1 MDELILQDKYLMNFF
16 TNRADGLQ
24 YKEVKANTV
33 SKLHFIVED
42 LKQFISETT
51 LNKKAYRTL
60 LKKFNNNEKELL
72 QELQEFLNK
81 RIGESMNMAL
91 FINNHCWCVKN

>member
-33 SKLHFIVED
+33 SKLHFVVED
-42 LKQFISETT
+42 LKYFISETE
-51 LNKKAYRTL
+51 LNKTAYRKL
-60 LKKFNNNEKELL
+60 LKSLIITKSNYYRSFKS
-72 QELQEFLNK
+72 F
-81 RIGESMNMAL
+81 
-91 FINNHCWCVKN
+91 